1 MTILFLFLILFILNI
16 VLPTKPTTISG
27 NVGKYTSIDILFYS
41 GSESYNVDDY
51 ILYRTSSTQSTIIAY
66 ITEVNPDGTFKVISS
81 NPEPIDDLDQNDLK
95 QEQIIGKV
103 NFSIPMYIFYPVII
117 IVSIILG
124 FILTRF
130 ISKKI
135 KTD

>member
-1 MTILFLFLILFILNI
+1 LFILNI